1 MNQPIVSVVM
11 PTYNGGKYIGRAV
24 ESVFAQKVP
33 LELFVVEDGS
43 TDNTEEVLQP
53 YLKNAGFHYLK
64 NEKNLGVAGSRN
76 RGIRAASGKYIAFL
90 DSDDWW
96 ESGKLQKQLEIMERT
111 GCVLCSTGRDLMN
124 PDGSPTGKYI
134 PVKEQI
140 SYRDLLKHNS
150 INCSSVL
157 VRRDA
162 MLEFPM
168 EHDDSHEDYLS
179 WLKILRKYGNAA
191 GINEPC
197 LKYRL
202 SEGGKSRNKWKSARM
217 TYQVYR
223 YMGFGTMK
231 SMVLF
236 VSYALHGVW
245 KYL

>member
-11 PTYNGGKYIGRAV
+11 PTYNGGKYIRQAV
-24 ESVFAQKVP
+24 DSVFAQEVP
-33 LELFVVEDGS
+33 LELFIIEDGS
-43 TDNTEEVLQP
+43 TDNTEEILGP
-53 YLKNAGFHYLK
+53 YMERENFHYIK

-76 RGIRAASGKYIAFL
+76 RGIQSAKGEYIAFL

-96 ESGKLQKQLEIMERT
+96 EKGKLKKQLERIQSS
-111 GCVLCSTGRDLMN
+111 GCVLCSTGRELIH
-124 PDGSPTGKYI
+124 PDGSSAGKYI
-134 PVKEQI
+134 PVRETI
-140 SYRDLLKHNS
+140 SYQNLLKHNS

-162 MLEFPM
+162 MVEFPM

-179 WLKILRKYGNAA
+179 WLKILKKYGNAV
-191 GINEPC
+191 GINEPY

-223 YMGFGTMK
+223 YMGFGMVK
-231 SMVLF
+231 STLLF
-236 VSYALHGVW
+236 VSYALHGLW
-245 KYL
+245 KYR